1 MQFEARGFAAA
12 IVTQPFV
19 ATCAAMA
26 EVNGFPDYLF
36 AVVPSGHQSHERPG
50 LGAGGRHYHR
60 PGGGALLAPR
70 VDVGDA
76 ATEGLDLAALVEE
89 LAEGLRT
96 DGADLVADAT
106 GPSSV
111 VLRLHIPTQ
120 ACAEC
125 IMPADWLL
133 PMFEQ
138 RIRLHSVTIDGRA
151 STTCAGTGL
160 SAIGARPGAPGVPFS
175 YGGVTMGTGG
185 CPRRISA
192 WMSSSV
198 IGRWM

>member
-1 MQFEARGFAAA
+1 MQFEARGLPAAA

-36 AVVPSGHQSHERPG
+36 AVVPHPVTSLTSDQV
-50 LGAGGRHYHR
+50 LALADAITGRVE
-60 PGGGALLAPR
+60 ALLLAPR
-70 VDVGDA
+70 VDAGDA

-96 DGADLVADAT
+96 DGADLVADVT

-138 RIRLHSVTIDGRA
+138 RIR
-151 STTCAGTGL
+151 
-160 SAIGARPGAPGVPFS
+160 SALGDYWTVELDD
-175 YGGVTMGTGG
+175 
-185 CPRRISA
+185 PRRDR
-192 WMSSSV
+192 
-198 IGRWM
+198 G